1 MNTLLHLPRDLF
13 ALVRGY
19 RKPHRHALV
28 AREYV
33 SLPSD
38 PDDAV
43 TTTHKEPSAGIGSW
57 LSVVAGSIV
66 EHRQRPLVTAV
77 PEIEQGATVAL
88 LEVVGAK
95 NAKIGVE
102 FHLSGGVSGG
112 EIQIDHSTVFLHLRI
127 DSQSHPTR
135 ETLVTAASPEIDSI
149 CKRGLMFDLD
159 GHF

>member
-1 MNTLLHLPRDLF
+1 MRSSP
-13 ALVRGY
+13 G
-19 RKPHRHALV
+19 
-28 AREYV
+28 
-33 SLPSD
+33 SMSPSQATQ
-38 PDDAV
+38 DDAV

-112 EIQIDHSTVFLHLRI
+112 EIQIDHSTVFLHLGSIANR
-127 DSQSHPTR
+127 TR
-135 ETLVTAASPEIDSI
+135 PE
-149 CKRGLMFDLD
+149 RRW
-159 GHF
+159 